1 MKKYIKKI
9 SNYSVVGGLGAVLV
23 FGLVGCDN
31 KSNENQGDDR
41 AFTQASQ
48 KQGAFVVIEEV
59 APNQYQIVD
68 EYPSS
73 ETRIILRKL
82 DGSEKILSKEE
93 IDELVA
99 QESQKIDNG
108 TSALT
113 NPSMSGGGMGLG
125 ETLLASAAGA
135 IIGSYIGNK
144 LFNNQNYQN
153 SRANSYRNRSTYTR
167 SVSSFKKAKTSSR
180 SSSHARRS
188 SNKRSGFFSGR
199 KSSSRS
205 YYGG

>member
-1 MKKYIKKI
+1 
-9 SNYSVVGGLGAVLV
+9 
-23 FGLVGCDN
+23 
-31 KSNENQGDDR
+31 
-41 AFTQASQ
+41 
-48 KQGAFVVIEEV
+48 VIEEV

-68 EYPSS
+68 EYPSG

-99 QESQKIDNG
+99 QEAQKIDNG

-113 NPSMSGGGMGLG
+113 NPSMSDGGMGLG

-135 IIGSYIGNK
+135 IVGSYIGNK

-167 SVSSFKKAKTSSR
+167 SVSSFKKARTSSR
-180 SSSHARRS
+180 SSSHVRRS
-188 SNKRSGFFSGR
+188 SNRRSGFFSGR